1 MNKVLELKNIS
12 RTYYIREVPI
22 RVFDNISINIDKKE
36 KLALVGPSGCGKT
49 SLLNIAGLLERPNKG
64 EVLLNGIE
72 IEWISDKKMSE
83 YRKKNIGFVF
93 QFNNLLSD
101 FTVIEN
107 VALPLIIDGYSRKES
122 INRANDLL
130 AQVGLSDREGNYPN
144 QVSGGEQQ
152 RVAIA
157 RALVNN
163 PSLIIADEPTG
174 NLDQKTAMNIVELFN
189 KLVDEFDCSL
199 FLATHNIEI
208 ANLQDKVL
216 NMERLNYS
224 IR

>member
-22 RVFDNISINIDKKE
+22 RVFENISINIDKKE

-64 EVLLNGIE
+64 KVLLNGLE
-72 IEWISDKKMSE
+72 IDWVSDKKMSE

-101 FTVIEN
+101 FTVVEN
-107 VALPLIIDGYSRKES
+107 VALPLIIDGYNRKES
-122 INRANDLL
+122 IKRANDLL
-130 AQVGLSDREGNYPN
+130 TQVGLSNRAGNYPN

-174 NLDQKTAMNIVELFN
+174 NLDKKTAMNIVELFN
-189 KLVDEFDCSL
+189 RLVDEFDCSL

-208 ANLQDKVL
+208 ANLQNKVL
-216 NMERLNYS
+216 NMEKLN
-224 IR
+224 